1 MSEWTAQIYGLRH
14 TSGSPITN
22 GSTVCNVGYWKLTSS
37 NVLTLVTEN
46 LTRTLS
52 ESLATGRD
60 DG

>member
-1 MSEWTAQIYGLRH
+1 MSKRTAQTYNLRH
-14 TSGSPITN
+14 TSGSLITAE
-22 GSTVCNVGYWKLTSS
+22 VLYVGYWKLTSS
-37 NVLTLVTEN
+37 NVLTLVTLN